1 MSQNVNVINNVGKD
15 VVVTVNKENGNT
27 QIVIDLAGNKVE
39 LSTLKAGD
47 IFKSNDGEYIVLEQ
61 FENGT
66 TAVLRKELLEDTMK
80 FNSDNNNWKLSSIRK
95 YLNGDYLKELNEVFG
110 DENIIEHAVDLLS
123 LDGLDDYGT
132 SIDKVRL
139 LDIDQYR
146 KYRKVI
152 GENKDNW
159 WWLLTPNSTPS
170 GYSSDDVRYVDSGG
184 DVGYCWCDGSGAV
197 RPFFILKSDIFV
209 SCNKTIV

>member
-110 DENIIEHAVDLLS
+110 EENIIEHAVDLLS

-132 SIDKVRL
+132 SIDKVSL